1 MEKRF
6 VVEKQDQ
13 AASKN
18 KQLAKRL
25 TTMINQAFRST
36 ESGMWQSTMQR
47 TNADDIVDF
56 IQNGEMVCVYKEAK
70 IAGCMR
76 LQRITEEIAEIGMLA
91 VGLSQQGLGIGR
103 SLVQFGE
110 AELIAQG
117 YKILQI
123 ELLKP
128 KAYTDDSREKLQQWY
143 ERLGYNQVKEEALE
157 EVLPELVSGLKVP
170 SKFTVLHKYV

>member
-1 MEKRF
+1 MEKRL
-6 VVEKQDQ
+6 VVEKLGQD
-13 AASKN
+13 ASKN
-18 KQLAKRL
+18 KQLAKQL

-56 IQNGEMVCVYKEAK
+56 IQNGEMVCVYKKAK
-70 IAGCMR
+70 VAGCMR

-91 VGLSQQGLGIGR
+91 VDLTEQGLGVGR
-103 SLVQFGE
+103 SLIQFGE

-128 KAYTDDSREKLQQWY
+128 KNYSDESREKLQQWY
-143 ERLGYNQVKEEALE
+143 ERLGYNQVEEHPLE
-157 EVLPELVSGLKVP
+157 EVLPELASGLKVP